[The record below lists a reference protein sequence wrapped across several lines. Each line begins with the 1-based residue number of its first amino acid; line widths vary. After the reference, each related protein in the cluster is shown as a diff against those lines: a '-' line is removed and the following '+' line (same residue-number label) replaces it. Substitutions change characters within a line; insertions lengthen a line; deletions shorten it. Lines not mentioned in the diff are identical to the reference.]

1 LDKIIWIGLIIMGW
15 SLMGS
20 FILSMADRRLELYEW
35 KIQAPELLIFIVN
48 LLWPIVVLFYLT
60 KKDK

>member
-1 LDKIIWIGLIIMGW
+1 MGW